1 MLTARG
7 LPWLDALGS
16 HRLAQL
22 VKLLRYND
30 ASESQR
36 NSALRL
42 GHILDI
48 VASLDLSKPAD
59 LLKSTLLMVGHDA
72 LLRGGELTSGIR
84 ARHITWWPRTE
95 GFSLFLRRTKT
106 VRAGPGVHIQVA
118 DVASPHSSTKLLWR
132 WWRLRGLDRAPDAF
146 VFPAIVRGR
155 IVASQAASTAQ
166 LRHIIKEL
174 VATIGLD
181 ATKFSAHS
189 LRAGGATDL
198 FAANVPYPIIKKM
211 GRWVSE
217 AAMLY
222 FRSDDEVW
230 AAVGAAYSSIAAA
243 HAAKSL

>member
-1 MLTARG
+1 VAAARG

-30 ASESQR
+30 ESESQR
-36 NSALRL
+36 KSALRL

-48 VASLDLSKPAD
+48 IATLDLSKPAD
-59 LLKSTLLMVGHDA
+59 LLKGTMLMVGHDA
-72 LLRGGELTSGIR
+72 LLRGGELTSEIR

-95 GFSLFLRRTKT
+95 GYSLFLRRTKT
-106 VRAGPGVHIQVA
+106 VRAGPGVQIQVP
-118 DVASPHSSTKLLWR
+118 DVASPHSSVKLLRR
-132 WWRLRGLDRAPDAF
+132 WWLLRGLDRTPDAF

-174 VATIGLD
+174 VAAIGLD
-181 ATKFSAHS
+181 ASKFSAHS

-198 FAANVPYPIIKKM
+198 FAAHVPYPIIKKM
-211 GRWVSE
+211 GRWASE

-222 FRSDDEVW
+222 FRSEDEVW
-230 AAVGAAYSSIAAA
+230 AAVGAAFSALATA